1 MNALFLPRCVDT
13 LRCSAQSARM
23 ISMQFLLTALVV
35 VLIPGT
41 GVIYTLALGL
51 GQGRR
56 AAVSAA
62 FGCTLGIVPHLAAA
76 TLGLATI
83 LHTSAVLFTIVKF
96 AGVAYLLYL
105 AWSSLSADGSLA
117 ITPEP
122 SRDSDWRIAQRG
134 ALINILNPKL
144 SIFFL
149 ALLPPFLS
157 GNAANATTEMVLL
170 GSVFMALTFVIFVL
184 YGAFAAAAR
193 ERILESHTAMKWL
206 NRSFAAVFAALAGRL
221 AIERA

>member
-1 MNALFLPRCVDT
+1 
-13 LRCSAQSARM
+13 M

-35 VLIPGT
+35 VLLPGT

-51 GQGRR
+51 GQGKR
-56 AAVSAA
+56 AAIIAA

-76 TLGLATI
+76 VLGVAAI

-105 AWSSLSADGSLA
+105 AWSSLSAGGSLA
-117 ITPEP
+117 ITPER
-122 SRDSDWRIAQRG
+122 SQEADWRIARRG

-149 ALLPPFLS
+149 ALLPPFLT
-157 GNAANATTEMVLL
+157 GNAGSAAAEMALL
-170 GSVFMALTFVIFVL
+170 GGVFMALTFAIFVL
-184 YGAFAAAAR
+184 YGVFAAAAR
-193 ERILESHTAMKWL
+193 ERVLASQTAMIWL
-206 NRSFAAVFAALAGRL
+206 NRSFATVFAALAGRL
-221 AIERA
+221 ALERA